1 MYLCVTRTSDDD
13 GYDVELF
20 LSLST
25 HRQGVPTEYCQRVGE
40 RKERKKNLFI
50 DEIEKEYCTR
60 YKICVLSLV
69 IL

>member
-1 MYLCVTRTSDDD
+1 MYLCATRTSDGD

-40 RKERKKNLFI
+40 RKERKKKSI
-50 DEIEKEYCTR
+50 H
-60 YKICVLSLV
+60 
-69 IL
+69 